1 MAQSDMFLKVTGQRT
16 GEIRG
21 ESNDK
26 TFTNQIEVVDWSWGM
41 KAHLN
46 SGGQATGRRQLAELK
61 VVKNVDRS
69 STAFMSVLATNENLT
84 TVVLTVRKAGGAGAA
99 LPYFIVK
106 LEKARVAEYTVE
118 SEVNEIGAPTL
129 VEHLSFAFQKITVDY
144 TPQQAAG
151 GGGGATS
158 FTDDVGPAS

>member
-26 TFTNQIEVVDWSWGM
+26 TFTNQIEVAAWNWGM
-41 KAHLN
+41 KSHTN

-61 VVKNVDRS
+61 VVKQVDRS
-69 STAFMSVLATNENLT
+69 STAFMAVLSTNEALSA
-84 TVVLTVRKAGGAGAA
+84 VVLTVRKAGGAGAS

-106 LEKARVAEYTVE
+106 LEKARLSEYTVE
-118 SEVNEIGAPTL
+118 SELNDIGAPVL

-144 TPQQAAG
+144 TPQQSTG

-158 FTDDVGPAS
+158 FTDDVGSAS